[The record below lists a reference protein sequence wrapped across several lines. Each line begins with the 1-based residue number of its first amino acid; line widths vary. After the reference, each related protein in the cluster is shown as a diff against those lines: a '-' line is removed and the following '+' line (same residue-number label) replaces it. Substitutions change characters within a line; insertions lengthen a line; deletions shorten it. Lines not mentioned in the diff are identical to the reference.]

1 MIGGCPVTVIQAIQ
15 MFIRRQPSPPL
26 DAAIDCIWLSRRD
39 ENSPD
44 CEHMLPSGKADLV
57 ITLHDSPIHWAHAN
71 DSTNWRSWTRGVVHG
86 PQSSYYLA
94 GPKPKGTVVG
104 VSFRPG
110 MAGGILGVPM
120 PELLDSHV
128 TLEELWGYRGLEMQE
143 RLASASDHAAI
154 FRLLES
160 ELIARIRRPLLIHP
174 AVAQALRPNPSG
186 IGSYIGIGP
195 GRVEDVQRRSGYSPR
210 HFIELFRSSVGL
222 APKRYY
228 RVQRFSNALAR
239 IAQNNVVGK
248 VKLSDVAT
256 SEGYSDQAH
265 LSREF
270 RELAGV
276 TASAYHPRAAD
287 SQHHHVVAR

>member
-1 MIGGCPVTVIQAIQ
+1 
-15 MFIRRQPSPPL
+15 
-26 DAAIDCIWLSRRD
+26 
-39 ENSPD
+39 
-44 CEHMLPSGKADLV
+44 MLPSGKADLV
-57 ITLHDSPIHWAHAN
+57 ITLHDSPIHWAHA
-71 DSTNWRSWTRGVVHG
+71 SGSGNWRSWTRGVIHG

-120 PELLDSHV
+120 SELLDSHV
-128 TLEELWGYRGLEMQE
+128 SLEELWGYRGIEIQE
-143 RLASASDHAAI
+143 RLAGAPDHAAI

-174 AVAQALRPNPSG
+174 AVAHALRPHRSDIAPW
-186 IGSYIGIGP
+186 
-195 GRVEDVQRRSGYSPR
+195 RVEDVQRHSGYSPR
-210 HFIELFRSSVGL
+210 HFIELFRSTVGL

-228 RVQRFSNALAR
+228 RVQRFSSALAR
-239 IAQNNVVGK
+239 IARSQVVCN
-248 VKLSDVAT
+248 VKLADVAT
-256 SEGYSDQAH
+256 STGYSDQAH

-276 TASAYHPRAAD
+276 TASAYRPRSAESA
-287 SQHHHVVAR
+287 HHHVVTR

>member
-1 MIGGCPVTVIQAIQ
+1 V
-15 MFIRRQPSPPL
+15 FIRHRPSAPL
-26 DAAIDCIWLSRRD
+26 DAAIECIWLSRRS

-57 ITLHDSPIHWAHAN
+57 ITLHDSPIQWASAN
-71 DSTNWRSWTRGVVHG
+71 DSGKWRSWTRGVIHG
-86 PQSSYYLA
+86 PQSSFYLA

-120 PELLDSHV
+120 SELLDSHV
-128 TLEELWGYRGLEMQE
+128 SLEELWGYRGLELQE
-143 RLASASDHAAI
+143 RLADAEDRAAI

-174 AVAQALRPNPSG
+174 AVAHALRPHRSG
-186 IGSYIGIGP
+186 LAP
-195 GRVEDVQRRSGYSPR
+195 WRVEDVQRQSGYSPR
-210 HFIELFRSSVGL
+210 HFIELFRSTVGL

-239 IAQNNVVGK
+239 IAEGNVAGEL
-248 VKLSDVAT
+248 KLADVAACA
-256 SEGYSDQAH
+256 GYSDQAH

-287 SQHHHVVAR
+287 SAHHHVVAR